1 MLKVIPI
8 QKNIIS
14 KKALVKA
21 DVLEVWADKLN
32 KKQSA
37 EIIKI
42 AEKIKKPLIYKVTA
56 KTFSKLNKDVLSVS
70 KYIDIDLGCDKDLI
84 KKIRKEYKKL
94 EIIISHHNF
103 EETPYEKELKL
114 LTVKMLKKKPDIIKL
129 ALFARSISD
138 SFRILDFLQE
148 LNKKGIKAICIGM
161 GEFGVLTRFAGDLF
175 GDYMMYFAPDKRNK
189 SAPGQITIQEF
200 KKYRN
205 ES

>member
-1 MLKVIPI
+1 MANRFVLNETAYHGAGAIAEIATEAKGREF
-8 QKNIIS
+8 
-14 KKALVKA
+14 KKALICS
-21 DVLEVWADKLN
+21 DPDL
-32 KKQSA
+32 
-37 EIIKI
+37 IKFGVTG
-42 AEKIKKPLIYKVTA
+42 KVTA

-148 LNKKGIKAICIGM
+148 LNKKGIKAICIGIIFC
-161 GEFGVLTRFAGDLF
+161 EAIAIKQIIKNKTHTRLF
-175 GDYMMYFAPDKRNK
+175 TTSIIFISSSCFPL
-189 SAPGQITIQEF
+189 
-200 KKYRN
+200 
-205 ES
+205 

>member
-1 MLKVIPI
+1 MLKVISV
-8 QKNIIS
+8 QKGVIP
-14 KKALVKA
+14 KKALVGA
-21 DVLEVWADKLN
+21 DILEIWADKLN
-32 KKQSA
+32 KKQSS
-37 EIIKI
+37 EIVKK
-42 AEKIKKPLIYKVTA
+42 AGELKKPLIYKVTA
-56 KTFSKLNKDVLSVS
+56 KTFSKLNKDVLLAS
-70 KYIDIDLGCDKDLI
+70 KYIDVDFECDKNLI

-103 EETPYEKELKL
+103 EKTPYEKELKK
-114 LTVKMLKKKPDIIKL
+114 LTIKMLKKKPDIIKL